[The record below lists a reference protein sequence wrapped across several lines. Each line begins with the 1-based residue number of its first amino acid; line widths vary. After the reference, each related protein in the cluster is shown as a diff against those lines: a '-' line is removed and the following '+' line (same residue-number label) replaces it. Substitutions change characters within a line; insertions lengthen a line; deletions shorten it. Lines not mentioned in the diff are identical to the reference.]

1 MKKLLFLGF
10 VMLAIVIGAGRQA
23 YAEWNVDLSR
33 RQKTVQAKDMAKDM
47 PRNINDVRTP
57 ASTEERSFMDVIFQP
72 GEALQEI
79 VVLNTEKGFVPST
92 LRVRQGLKYKIHVV
106 NVNEKEKNVS
116 FVLDSF
122 GEHHA
127 TYYGK
132 VKSFYLE
139 PKKEG
144 VYSFDCPET
153 SSEGRM
159 IVFAAPGAQNIRV
172 PATATEELK

>member
-1 MKKLLFLGF
+1 M
-10 VMLAIVIGAGRQA
+10 A

-33 RQKTVQAKDMAKDM
+33 RQKTVQAKDMQE
-47 PRNINDVRTP
+47 VRKP
-57 ASTEERSFMDVIFQP
+57 AAADERSFIDVIFQP
-72 GEALQEI
+72 GEPVQEI
-79 VVLNTEKGFVPST
+79 VVLNTDKGFVPSSV
-92 LRVRQGLKYKIHVV
+92 RVRQGLKYKIHVV

-132 VKSFYLE
+132 IKSFYLE

-144 VYSFDCPET
+144 VYSFECPET

-159 IVFAAPGAQNIRV
+159 IVLAAPGAQNLRV
-172 PATATEELK
+172 PASTTEELK

>member
-1 MKKLLFLGF
+1 MDMKKIFLLSL
-10 VMLAIVIGAGRQA
+10 VMLAIVIGQSHTA

-33 RQKTVQAKDMAKDM
+33 RQKTVQSKDMQEIRK
-47 PRNINDVRTP
+47 P
-57 ASTEERSFMDVIFQP
+57 ASTEERSFVDVIFQS
-72 GEALQEI
+72 GEPLQEI
-79 VVLNTEKGFVPST
+79 VVLNTDKGFVPST
-92 LRVRQGLKYKIHVV
+92 VRVRQGLKYKIHVV

-144 VYSFDCPET
+144 VYSFECPET

-159 IVFAAPGAQNIRV
+159 IVLAAPGAQNIRV